1 MLHNIFY
8 SNFLLFVSRV
18 FADIPRIKYKNT
30 SICIGA
36 PRQRRLAL
44 DCRRWSGIFPR
55 ETHRDCRETNR
66 QNKHKQQSNRKR
78 QTRGTY
84 TNWTHERRKI
94 TTPPTVYRSHVISN
108 RIEVMCR
115 ENAFNLW
122 VEDRESIFRC
132 VFFVFHCC
140 CSVQIGRKYI
150 YTFHSY
156 AVCTNARVYS
166 RSIAN
171 SLYRYVFFC
180 SFYCFFL
187 SVALH
192 SLIHG
197 SENKQEPSVYVCW
210 CEMGY
215 EAKVVVIHMFFFCVL
230 LVTRRQGWGADKT
243 LYS

>member
-132 VFFVFHCC
+132 VFFLF
-140 CSVQIGRKYI
+140 
-150 YTFHSY
+150 
-156 AVCTNARVYS
+156 
-166 RSIAN
+166 SIAAALFKLEE
-171 SLYRYVFFC
+171 STYIRSTRMQYAQMRAYIPEVSPIPSIAMYFFVL
-180 SFYCFFL
+180 FIVFFL

-210 CEMGY
+210 CEMVY
-215 EAKVVVIHMFFFCVL
+215 EAKVVVIHMFFFLCFACDTP
-230 LVTRRQGWGADKT
+230 TRMR
-243 LYS
+243 SR

>member
-132 VFFVFHCC
+132 VFFCFPLLLL
-140 CSVQIGRKYI
+140 CSNWKKVHIYVPLVCSMHKCARIFEKYRQ
-150 YTFHSY
+150 FPL
-156 AVCTNARVYS
+156 
-166 RSIAN
+166 
-171 SLYRYVFFC
+171 SLCIFLFFLL
-180 SFYCFFL
+180 FFL

-215 EAKVVVIHMFFFCVL
+215 EAKVVVIHMFLFLCFACDTP
-230 LVTRRQGWGADKT
+230 TRMR
-243 LYS
+243 SR